1 MLSGKRFDLGKRRQR
16 VMDQISEITQ
26 KIDKKAGGNIQILN
40 FIYKAAM
47 KQIRRTCGSEEE
59 FDIKCREFL
68 DTICSRMGEEHREF
82 YAEYMAKVNKEL
94 S

>member
-1 MLSGKRFDLGKRRQR
+1 
-16 VMDQISEITQ
+16 MDQIGKITQ

-40 FIYKAAM
+40 LIYMAAI

-59 FDIKCREFL
+59 FDQKCREFL

-82 YAEYMAKVNKEL
+82 YAEYMEKKRKEL

>member
-1 MLSGKRFDLGKRRQR
+1 M
-16 VMDQISEITQ
+16 
-26 KIDKKAGGNIQILN
+26 
-40 FIYKAAM
+40 AAI

-59 FDIKCREFL
+59 FDQKCREFL

-82 YAEYMAKVNKEL
+82 YAEYMEKMRKEL